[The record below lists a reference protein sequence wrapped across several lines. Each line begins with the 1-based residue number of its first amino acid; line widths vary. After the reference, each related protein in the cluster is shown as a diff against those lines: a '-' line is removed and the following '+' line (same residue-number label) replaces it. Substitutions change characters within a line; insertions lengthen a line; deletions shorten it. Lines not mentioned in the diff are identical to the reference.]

1 MISSCFYGVAL
12 LSDSSLS
19 SLLYSPHV
27 PGWRLTLYPT
37 AGEGGGSFQSS
48 YRRQPMYV
56 PPGSARDPE
65 RSRAEAGRRARS
77 KLRRYAAAN
86 GLGRFGTLTYRG
98 AGCHDPAQARAD
110 VAEFFRNLRFE
121 LGGKAFPYIWV
132 PEWHK
137 SGHGLHLHFA
147 LSKFVRQSVI
157 AGAWGHGFVSIKR
170 ITGQR
175 VGSTPR
181 DSARVAAGYLAKYV
195 SKTFDSAELDG
206 RHRYDVAQGF
216 QPPYTV
222 IEGRTA
228 DETLGAACEVRGA
241 RPAKSWS
248 SDDQASWDG
257 PPARW
262 YQWA

>member
-1 MISSCFYGVAL
+1 M
-12 LSDSSLS
+12 SDSLLS
-19 SLLYSPHV
+19 SLLFAPHV
-27 PGWRLTLYPT
+27 PGWHLTLYPT
-37 AGEGGGSFQSS
+37 AGEGGGSFKSS
-48 YRRQPMYV
+48 YRRQAMYV

-65 RSRAEAGRRARS
+65 RSRAEAARRAKA

-86 GLGRFGTLTYRG
+86 CLDRFGTLTYRG
-98 AGCHDPAQARAD
+98 PGCHDPAQARAD
-110 VAEFFRNLRFE
+110 VAEFFRNLRGE

-147 LSKFVRQSVI
+147 LSQYVRQSVI
-157 AGAWGHGFVSIKR
+157 EGAWGHGFVSIKR

-175 VGSTPR
+175 VGSTRR

-195 SKTFDSAELDG
+195 SKTFDSPALGG

-216 QPPYTV
+216 QPV
-222 IEGRTA
+222 SMRLEGRTA
-228 DETLGAACEVRGA
+228 DETLAAACEVMGA
-241 RPAKSWS
+241 RPAKSWT
-248 SDDQASWDG
+248 SDDETSWDG
-257 PPARW
+257 PPTRW